1 MDWIPLTSNL
11 GIWSG
16 RLVIENVSLRKE
28 LFEMAGL
35 PYEILFSC
43 IQKMTVQVPWKSISS
58 NPVVIELDSMLVLVV
73 AKPRQQWEK
82 KGLKDVERLV
92 ADLNSF
98 IGGYLNR
105 LIENE
110 KTTAANT
117 TDKKVIWTMCTSV
130 CSITCSS
137 QYGTSTS
144 ATKTT

>member
-1 MDWIPLTSNL
+1 
-11 GIWSG
+11 
-16 RLVIENVSLRKE
+16 
-28 LFEMAGL
+28 MAGL

-117 TDKKVIWTMCTSV
+117 TDKKGYLDNVYIRVLDNLQFSV
-130 CSITCSS
+130 RNIHIRYEDNLNRGYSFGLTLQSI
-137 QYGTSTS
+137 
-144 ATKTT
+144 